1 MPLERDSA
9 ATGPT
14 PTTPDARPA
23 AATHCPTASHGRGL
37 AVTAVLI
44 AMTLVVLDAGMT
56 NLALPTIASALG
68 VSPGAAVLVVTAYQT
83 ALLVAL
89 LPAAA
94 LGERLGYRRVF
105 ASGVWL
111 FIGASVL
118 SACAPSLPWL
128 VAARAVQGLGG
139 AAILALGV
147 PLLRFSVPPHR
158 LGAAIGWNALTVAL
172 ASSAGPGVGALILS
186 QAEWPWL
193 FAANVPLGIAVLLA
207 CRQLPRTPSG
217 SQRLDF
223 ASMALSGGMF
233 AGLFIGAQLLPARS
247 VLAGSLA
254 AAGLACLGLLVRRE
268 APKAAPLVP
277 LDLLQQTSLRLS
289 VIASVLC
296 FTGQTAAMVALPFY
310 LQQAL
315 GQSASATAV
324 YMTVWPL
331 SVAVTAIAAGRLA
344 DRFPTAG
351 LCAAGGLI
359 LALGLVSAA
368 LWPLQEDVRPMLLF
382 AAACGVGFGLFQTPN
397 NRNMFLAAPLERSAA
412 SGGLQGTA
420 RLTGQTTGAVL
431 MTLLLALTPVGAASR
446 LGLGIGG
453 ALALLAGLVSLLR
466 GEDSRPVAVAAAQE
480 AS

>member
-1 MPLERDSA
+1 
-9 ATGPT
+9 
-14 PTTPDARPA
+14 
-23 AATHCPTASHGRGL
+23 
-37 AVTAVLI
+37 
-44 AMTLVVLDAGMT
+44 MTLVVLDAGMT

-68 VSPGAAVLVVTAYQT
+68 VSPAAAVLVVTAYQT

-118 SACAPSLPWL
+118 SACAPSLTWL
-128 VAARAVQGLGG
+128 VAARALQGLGG

-223 ASMALSGGMF
+223 TSMALSGGMF
-233 AGLFIGAQLLPARS
+233 AGLFIGAQLLPVRPA
-247 VLAGSLA
+247 LAGGLA
-254 AAGLACLGLLVRRE
+254 AAGLMCLAVLVRRE

-277 LDLLQQTSLRLS
+277 LDLLRQKSLRLS

-310 LQQAL
+310 LQQGL
-315 GQSASATAV
+315 GQPASATAV

-331 SVAVTAIAAGRLA
+331 SVAVTAVAAGRLA
-344 DRFPTAG
+344 DRVSTAW

-359 LALGLVSAA
+359 LALGLASAA
-368 LWPLQEDVRPMLLF
+368 LWPLKEDVRPMLLF
-382 AAACGVGFGLFQTPN
+382 AAACGLGFGLFQTPN

-420 RLTGQTTGAVL
+420 RLTGQTAGAVL
-431 MTLLLALTPVGAASR
+431 MTLLFTLAPFGTAPR

-466 GEDSRPVAVAAAQE
+466 ARDCPP
-480 AS
+480 ASGDVLPMAN

>member
-1 MPLERDSA
+1 MMPLDPAPA
-9 ATGPT
+9 ATAAPGK
-14 PTTPDARPA
+14 RPA
-23 AATHCPTASHGRGL
+23 ATTEGPLANPRRGL
-37 AVTAVLI
+37 AVAAVLT

-56 NLALPTIASALG
+56 NLALPTIAGALG
-68 VSPGAAVLVVTAYQT
+68 LSPAVAVLVVTAYQT

-128 VAARAVQGLGG
+128 VAARALQGLGG

-147 PLLRFSVPPHR
+147 PLLRFSVPPER

-186 QAEWPWL
+186 HAEWPWL

-207 CRQLPRTPSG
+207 CGQLPRTPPG

-223 ASMALSGGMF
+223 ASIALSGGMF
-233 AGLFIGAQLLPARS
+233 AGLFIGAQLLLARP

-254 AAGLACLGLLVRRE
+254 AAGLMCLGLLVRRE
-268 APKAAPLVP
+268 TPKAAPLVP
-277 LDLLQQTSLRLS
+277 LDLLRQPSLRLS

-310 LQQAL
+310 LQQVL

-324 YMTVWPL
+324 YMMVWPL

-344 DRFPTAG
+344 DKFPTAW
-351 LCAAGGLI
+351 LCAAGGLT

-368 LWPLQEDVRPMLLF
+368 LWPLNEDVRPMLLF
-382 AAACGVGFGLFQTPN
+382 AAACGMGFGLFQTPN

-420 RLTGQTTGAVL
+420 RLTGQTAGAVL
-431 MTLLLALTPVGAASR
+431 MTLLFTMAPLGTAPR
-446 LGLGIGG
+446 LGLAIGG

-466 GEDSRPVAVAAAQE
+466 IGGGPSATR
-480 AS
+480 